1 MSCGANMAQSC
12 RDCMEENNGLCG
24 VVDGV
29 WDGAWKLVEIY
40 AEQAAGPPPKATRS
54 VPQPTGWTPSSAG
67 SGGTSRPKIP
77 ENSYCANVNTTL

>member
-29 WDGAWKLVEIY
+29 WEGAWELVEIY
-40 AEQAAGPPPKATRS
+40 AKQAAGN
-54 VPQPTGWTPSSAG
+54 G
-67 SGGTSRPKIP
+67 STSRPKIP
-77 ENSYCANVNTTL
+77 ENNYCANVNIAL